1 MLMNRPFD
9 AAGFASAI
17 VIVSRCS
24 PAGSPSDRHSNG
36 SSAAGAVLVDLD
48 DRPVVDADLGD
59 AGVVEAEADPAD
71 ARPAERE
78 RGRVAGPV
86 VEAEG
91 IRLPPAVAREPRLAV
106 RMAVRVEV
114 ERSTARPA

>member
-1 MLMNRPFD
+1 MLMNRPFE
-9 AAGFASAI
+9 AAGFSSAT
-17 VIVSRCS
+17 VIVMRCS
-24 PAGSPSDRHSNG
+24 PAGSFVRSPLERLV
-36 SSAAGAVLVDLD
+36 AAGSVLVDPD

-78 RGRVAGPV
+78 RGRVAGAV

-91 IRLPPAVAREPRLAV
+91 LRLPPAVPR
-106 RMAVRVEV
+106 
-114 ERSTARPA
+114 